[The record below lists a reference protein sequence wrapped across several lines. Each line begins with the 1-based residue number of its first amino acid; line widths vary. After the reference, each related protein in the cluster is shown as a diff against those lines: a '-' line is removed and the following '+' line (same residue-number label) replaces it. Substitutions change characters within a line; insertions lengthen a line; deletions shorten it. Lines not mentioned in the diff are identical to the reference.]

1 MKSSSLSFKGF
12 IKKGAL
18 IGSGLA
24 LVLGMSGCASNATT
38 PKMTTEWDK
47 VFPKS
52 EKVDHKK
59 VTFKN
64 RFGITLVGDLYIPK
78 NRADK
83 KLPALVLSGPY
94 GAVKEQASGL
104 YAQNLAER
112 GYVTLA
118 FDPSFTGES
127 GGEPRNVSSPDI
139 NTEDMS
145 AGVDYIGLLPYV
157 DKERVGIM
165 SVCGFGGIGLNATAV
180 DKRVKAVAVASM
192 YDMSRVMAKGYFDS
206 MPLEGRTQLLN
217 QLSQQRW
224 VDAANGTPAVAPNGL
239 PNELSGKEPEF
250 VQGYFNFYKTKRGF
264 HPRSINSNG
273 GWNITNSI
281 SYMNTPLM
289 TYIKEISPRPI
300 LFIAGEKAHS
310 LYFTQDAYK
319 AANEPKELMIIPG
332 AVHTDLYDNLNV
344 IPFDKI
350 ASFFAQN
357 LK

>member
-1 MKSSSLSFKGF
+1 MKTLGKRSFLKTATLTLAGITLF
-12 IKKGAL
+12 GATN
-18 IGSGLA
+18 
-24 LVLGMSGCASNATT
+24 LVASQTQDVKLTT
-38 PKMTTEWDK
+38 SWDK
-47 VFPKS
+47 VFAKS
-52 EKVDHKK
+52 DKVNHKK

-64 RFGITLVGDLYIPK
+64 RFGITLVGDLYTPK
-78 NRADK
+78 NKADK

-94 GAVKEQASGL
+94 GAVKEQVSGR
-104 YAQNLAER
+104 YAQTLAER

-139 NTEDMS
+139 NTEDIS
-145 AGVDYIGLLPYV
+145 AGVDYVGLLPNV
-157 DKERVGIM
+157 DQNKIGVM
-165 SVCGFGGIGLNATAV
+165 SICGFGGIGLNAAAV
-180 DKRVKAVAVASM
+180 DKRIKAIAVASM

-206 MPLEGRTQLLN
+206 MPLEGKTQLLN

-224 VDAANGTPAVAPNGL
+224 VDAANGTPSIAPNGL
-239 PNELSGKEPEF
+239 PSKLTGKEPEF
-250 VQGYFNFYKTKRGF
+250 VQGYFDFYKTKRGF

-273 GWNITNSI
+273 GWTITNSI
-281 SYMNTPLM
+281 SFMNTPLM

-319 AANEPKELMIIPG
+319 AANEPKELMVIPG
-332 AVHTDLYDNLNV
+332 AVHTDLYDNMKV

-350 ASFFAQN
+350 AAFFAKN
-357 LK
+357 L